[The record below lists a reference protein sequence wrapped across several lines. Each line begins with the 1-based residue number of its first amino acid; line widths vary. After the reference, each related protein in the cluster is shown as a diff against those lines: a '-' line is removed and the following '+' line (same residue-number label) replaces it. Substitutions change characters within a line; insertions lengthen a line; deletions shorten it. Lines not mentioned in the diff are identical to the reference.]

1 MFALFSQGGPVMWP
15 ILVLS
20 VVTFGVV
27 IERLLF
33 LFNESRSRDHAAV
46 QRIFQLV
53 EHGRIDEAAKTAA
66 GSPDMIAR
74 VLAGGL
80 EHRETSLND
89 ALLEGA
95 SAELERYNRGLVV
108 LDTAVTLGPLLGLLG
123 TVTGMMKAF
132 NIVGGSDLAGKQA
145 ILTGGIS
152 ECLIAVT
159 FGLTVAIIAIIPLN
173 YLNACLEK
181 ARRKLEAAMTRLEL
195 LAAKHRGVEAV

>member
-1 MFALFSQGGPVMWP
+1 MWP
-15 ILVLS
+15 ILLLS
-20 VVTFGVV
+20 VVTLGVV
-27 IERLLF
+27 VERLLF
-33 LFNESRSRDHAAV
+33 LFQESRSRDHAAV
-46 QRIFQLV
+46 LRVFQLV
-53 EHGRIDEAAKTAA
+53 EHGRIDEAARAAA
-66 GSPDMIAR
+66 GSSDMVAR

-95 SAELERYNRGLVV
+95 SVELDRYNRGLVV

-132 NIVGGSDLAGKQA
+132 NIVGGTDLAGKQA

-159 FGLTVAIIAIIPLN
+159 FGLLVAIIAILPLN
-173 YLNACLEK
+173 YLNARLEK
-181 ARRKLEAAMTRLEL
+181 ARRILEAAMTRLEL
-195 LAAKHRGVEAV
+195 LAAKHRGSEVAA